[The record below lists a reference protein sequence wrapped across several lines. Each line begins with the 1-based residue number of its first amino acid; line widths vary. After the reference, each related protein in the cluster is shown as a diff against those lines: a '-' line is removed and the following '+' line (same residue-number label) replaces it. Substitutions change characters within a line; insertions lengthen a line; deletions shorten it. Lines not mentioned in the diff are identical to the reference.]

1 MTEEERFR
9 GIALRW
15 PRHHWDGDG
24 RSRWAHWGWRHY
36 LFILIFALLV
46 SVSMV
51 EKTISDNGE
60 KQPWPFFGWLA
71 ESPSGFAVLA
81 VLILLNAWFI
91 DRGLADRTP
100 FEGTLP
106 GWLHCFRRA
115 AVAVPI
121 LGLYTIPV
129 WHWVIRSRP
138 AWAFRSSATSRL
150 GLSNPRTKPVGALSL
165 LHIQID
171 SLRRTQSSSFLAY
184 ILWMIAG
191 QIAPWLGLLSWIT
204 TANSLS
210 PGRRAVL
217 EGLSISFRILACA
230 FAMQYGVLRGRQIRA
245 SGWRLYVLRF
255 APILFLLPFPS
266 LIVGIVPWMI
276 AVGEEEESLI
286 GRSWEGKNQASPQA
300 ARARWASRPSTLSMD
315 RESSEVIDAQ
325 SAFHRLKTLLLF
337 LDAGALAWVLTLAGQ
352 PLFSFNSFPLREIA
366 PYLFLAAL
374 GLLAEGVLLAQRL
387 LGWFRRQEL
396 SSLPYGRSVTF
407 TQLALIAGLLFGSLL
422 AVNKAATAGHLLVVT
437 GLSAVLLSA
446 LIFGPASFLLARPR
460 NQTFMTLAW
469 VLLFFEAFVV
479 GAVMYSQ
486 PELAPPFVVLFR
498 TALAFTPVWSI
509 ALFFGLGG
517 WLIHP
522 FRLRHLFD
530 QRLPGST
537 RAVLMAVALTA
548 AFPMGGL
555 AIPFWIYAQNRLWP
569 RYELLL
575 WNLVRNDAS

>member
-15 PRHHWDGDG
+15 PRHRWDGDG
-24 RSRWAHWGWRHY
+24 RSRWARWGWRHY

-51 EKTISDNGE
+51 EKTLSDNGE

-71 ESPSGFAVLA
+71 ESPSGFAALA
-81 VLILLNAWFI
+81 VLILLNGWFI
-91 DRGLADRTP
+91 DRGLADRTT

-106 GWLHCFRRA
+106 DWLRYFRRVS
-115 AVAVPI
+115 VAIPI
-121 LGLYTIPV
+121 LGLYAIPV
-129 WHWVIRSRP
+129 WYWVTQSCP
-138 AWAFRSSATSRL
+138 AWAFRSSATNQL
-150 GLSNPRTKPVGALSL
+150 DLSNPRIKPVGALPL
-165 LHIQID
+165 LRLQID

-184 ILWMIAG
+184 TLWMIAG

-204 TANSLS
+204 TADSLS
-210 PGRRAVL
+210 PDRRAAL
-217 EGLSISFRILACA
+217 AGLSISFRILACT
-230 FAMQYGVLRGRQIRA
+230 FAMQYGVLRGRQVRA
-245 SGWRLYVLRF
+245 RGWRLFVLRF
-255 APILFLLPFPS
+255 APILFLFPFPFF
-266 LIVGIVPWMI
+266 IVGFVPWMI
-276 AVGEEEESLI
+276 AVGEEEESLT
-286 GRSWEGKNQASPQA
+286 GRSWERKDQASPQA
-300 ARARWASRPSTLSMD
+300 ARARWASRPSTLSTD
-315 RESSEVIDAQ
+315 RESSEVMEAR

-352 PLFSFNSFPLREIA
+352 PLFSFNSLPLRQIA

-374 GLLAEGVLLAQRL
+374 GLTAEGVLLAQRL

-407 TQLALIAGLLFGSLL
+407 TQLTLIAGLLFGSLL
-422 AVNKAATAGHLLVVT
+422 AVDKAAIAGHLLVVT

-460 NQTFMTLAW
+460 NQTFTTLSWA
-469 VLLFFEAFVV
+469 LLFFETFVV

-486 PELAPPFVVLFR
+486 PELAPPFVALFHI
-498 TALAFTPVWSI
+498 ALAFTPAWSI

-530 QRLPGST
+530 RRLPGAT
-537 RAVLMAVALTA
+537 RGVLAGVVLTTALP
-548 AFPMGGL
+548 FGGL

-569 RYELLL
+569 RYEPLL
-575 WNLVRNDAS
+575 WSLGKKEPS